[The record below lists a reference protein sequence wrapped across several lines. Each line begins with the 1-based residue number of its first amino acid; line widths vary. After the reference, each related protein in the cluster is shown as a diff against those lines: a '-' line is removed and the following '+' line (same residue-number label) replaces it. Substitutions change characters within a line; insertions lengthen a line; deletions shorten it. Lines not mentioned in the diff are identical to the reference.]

1 MKKCFKYYKIFI
13 ENGEISDT
21 FYGNSNKIKRDI
33 AKFLKNKEVPKYAM
47 SYLDEMI
54 SSIVTEIGNLGK
66 PSYKELEYKKE
77 NLKFVLSLQSYVES
91 KKYQENTNKF
101 GEVISSKRKAQL
113 KQREEQE
120 EELKGIKHQIKEKIG
135 ELLNETS
142 FLRYIV
148 NKIKTETYC
157 VTTSP
162 MIYVPYIFET
172 HYAGYSFH
180 WKLDEPKHIYNNN
193 RAFLVDFD
201 KVTKK
206 TKNKEIVF
214 AKKVKKKNKPSE
226 IIFHYSKI
234 KTLQSFLLLLN
245 HMIEESFCPS
255 LMSKDD
261 I

>member
-21 FYGNSNKIKRDI
+21 FYGNSNKIKRDVV
-33 AKFLKNKEVPKYAM
+33 KFLKNKEVPKYAM

-54 SSIVTEIGNLGK
+54 SSIVNEIGNLGK
-66 PSYKELEYKKE
+66 PFYKELKYKKE

-101 GEVISSKRKAQL
+101 GEIISLKRKSQL

-120 EELKGIKHQIKEKIG
+120 EELKGIKRQIKEKID

-142 FLRYIV
+142 CLDYIAG
-148 NKIKTETYC
+148 KIKTETYC
-157 VTTSP
+157 VTTDS
-162 MIYVPYIFET
+162 MIYVPYVFKT
-172 HYAGYSFH
+172 YYAGYNFY
-180 WKLDEPKHIYNNN
+180 WKLVETKHVYKNNM
-193 RAFLVDFD
+193 AFLVDFY

-206 TKNKEIVF
+206 IKNKEIVF